1 MGRILFFL
9 LLAVVAWLLIKKL
22 KQIGA
27 AQDEQPPE
35 PKPAQA
41 MKRCAQ
47 CGVYLPEADA
57 LEKDGRHFC
66 CADHRDGFKG

>member
-1 MGRILFFL
+1 MARLIL
-9 LLAVVAWLLIKKL
+9 LLVVGVAAWVLVKKL
-22 KQIGA
+22 MAA
-27 AQDEQPPE
+27 AQSEDEAQ
-35 PKPAQA
+35 PKPIEAQA

-47 CGVYLPEADA
+47 CGVYMPESEA